1 MTPSPNPSSGSGL
14 NTAPGSHDDGW
25 VSPPAVPMRD
35 GTLIQLF
42 KDGEGVRAAYDL
54 IRAATTRIC
63 LEMYIFAD
71 DATGRAFAD
80 LLCEKSRQGVTVH
93 VIYDSLGS
101 YAPKRNIMKQL
112 RRAGVRLAEFNPI
125 NPWRCKFA
133 WRPFTRDHRKLLI
146 VDSDFAWLGGLNI
159 GDEYAGTWVA
169 ESSSCPT
176 KVMRDTAIVL
186 RGPQARHLLRSFA
199 RTWSYVAHGG
209 PIKRALFNH
218 DIRIGPQR
226 KGARIGKPQPAD
238 DTPHDPALLGDMG
251 ILASVPTL
259 VSPLRNVLQSL
270 LRGAQT
276 DIRMIMA
283 YFAPDDE
290 LVNEL
295 CRAARRGVNVELIFA
310 AKSDLNI
317 MTIAAR
323 SFYSRLMDAG
333 VKIYERQGG
342 AARKDDDHRPQAGRH
357 RIDKPRLPQ
366 HRVQPRAV
374 HAHRLRHLRRP
385 RRRAARPRHP
395 LLAAHRPSP
404 VAKSPAN
411 GQVGSVG
418 GEPAAI
424 FVVSAGGA
432 IRDATAA

>member
-333 VKIYERQGG
+333 VKIYERQGAVLHAKMMTIDRKLVAIG
-342 AARKDDDHRPQAGRH
+342 STNLDYRSIEFNLELSTLIDCDTFAAHADALLDHDIRFSLRIARAQWRNRPRT
-357 RIDKPRLPQ
+357 DRL
-366 HRVQPRAV
+366 VQWAV
-374 HAHRLRHLRRP
+374 SRLRY
-385 RRRAARPRHP
+385 
-395 LLAAHRPSP
+395 LL
-404 VAKSPAN
+404 
-411 GQVGSVG
+411 
-418 GEPAAI
+418 
-424 FVVSAGGA
+424 
-432 IRDATAA
+432 